1 MTETLYI
8 EWVEFQIRSGVAD
21 AQFLAASEAF
31 QVDFLDH
38 QSGYRQRTLVRLG
51 KQGHYAD
58 LVYWTGAQD
67 MEAAMAAAKAYP
79 ACQAY
84 FALLEVGNP
93 PSLGK
98 AVAQYDKLKPSI
110 ATDPLG
116 PTLGGMEFSLFKP
129 KSGVTDQALHQA
141 AQRMADG
148 LYRGQA
154 GFFHHSVVRSE
165 SGIYADVVL
174 ASSGKR
180 AAELC
185 ASWGT
190 GPYAQP
196 CQDYLDMIILES
208 VQLEFFDILQ

>member
-8 EWVEFQIRSGVAD
+8 EWVEFKLHDAVTD

-31 QVDFLDH
+31 QADFLDL

-58 LVYWTGAQD
+58 LVHWTGAKN

-84 FALLEVGNP
+84 FALLEVCNP

-98 AVAQYDKLKPSI
+98 AVAQYDKLNTLS
-110 ATDPLG
+110 ATDPFD

-129 KSGVTDQALHQA
+129 KPGVTDQALHQA

-154 GFFHHSVVRSE
+154 GFLHHSVVKSE

-196 CQDYLDMIILES
+196 CQDYLDTIILES
-208 VQLEFFDILQ
+208 VQLEFFDTLR